1 MLDLSRI
8 EVSNAIHNLRNDE
21 ILTMR
26 LDEILALYARRISA
40 SRAVAMEQRLEP
52 LSGGISTG
60 VKGDVMAVVQE
71 AVTNAVRHGKAA
83 NVRIMCGKGGNGG
96 FRVSIENDGRA
107 FDPAA
112 SAGGPGHFGL
122 EGMRERGARSG
133 FLVSFNDDGEWRSV
147 ILEERK

>member
-1 MLDLSRI
+1 
-8 EVSNAIHNLRNDE
+8 
-21 ILTMR
+21 
-26 LDEILALYARRISA
+26 
-40 SRAVAMEQRLEP
+40 
-52 LSGGISTG
+52 
-60 VKGDVMAVVQE
+60 MAVVQE

-83 NVRIMCGKGGNGG
+83 NVRITCGKGENGG

-107 FDPAA
+107 FDPEA

-133 FLVSFNDDGEWRSV
+133 FSVSFNDDGEWRSV